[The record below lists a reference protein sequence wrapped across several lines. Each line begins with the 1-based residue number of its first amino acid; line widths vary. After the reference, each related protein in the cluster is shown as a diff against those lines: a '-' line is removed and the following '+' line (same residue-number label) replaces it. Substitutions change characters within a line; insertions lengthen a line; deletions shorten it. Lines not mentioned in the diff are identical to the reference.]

1 MRTQKSKRQGKGE
14 WNIQILKTTSYI
26 TITRLLIS
34 KLKMAILTMYEYVC
48 RNAVV
53 LPGDKKV
60 EIKPARTVE
69 EQVEMIMRHM
79 EDLETVNVR
88 VRGSEMTR
96 GYMRA
101 LASERSDLRIDY

>member
-1 MRTQKSKRQGKGE
+1 
-14 WNIQILKTTSYI
+14 
-26 TITRLLIS
+26 
-34 KLKMAILTMYEYVC
+34 MAILTMYEYVG

-60 EIKPARTVE
+60 EIEPSKTVE
-69 EQVEMIMRHM
+69 EQLEVIKSHI
-79 EDLETVNVR
+79 EDLERVNMR
-88 VRGSEMTR
+88 VRGSEQTK